1 MSLSHVKR
9 NGLFIAIDANIGAG
23 KTNACHAIASAAMA
37 AGHQTRVMEEPTSHR
52 QFDHFLQRYYADL
65 QSGQNTGGGFAMQ
78 MFMLCQRYEQ
88 HRLAVEQAWGN
99 DGIVVIQ
106 DRPIYGDTV
115 FATTAMERG
124 FMTAEEY
131 DLYVDMYRNISRD
144 VMPPDV
150 FVYLDVKPQDSF
162 DRMHE
167 RGRSTEEGVPLE
179 YLEQLYDNYQKLIG
193 EMRRRGV
200 RVLTVD
206 WSGFGPPVE
215 IWKKI
220 NNLVESESSWYE
232 ELSWSLAKDPRTPIK
247 PNVKPQV
254 NA

>member
-1 MSLSHVKR
+1 MGGFAGNER

-37 AGHQTRVMEEPTSHR
+37 AGHQTRVMEEPTHHPK
-52 QFDHFLQRYYADL
+52 FNHFLQRYYDDL
-65 QSGQNTGGGFAMQ
+65 QSGTNTDGACAMQ

-88 HRLAVEQAWGN
+88 HRLAVEQAWGTN
-99 DGIVVIQ
+99 GTIVIQ

-131 DLYVDMYRNISRD
+131 DLYVDVYRNMSRD

-150 FVYLDVKPQDSF
+150 FVYLDVSPEECY
-162 DRMHE
+162 DRMHS
-167 RGRSTEEGVPLE
+167 RGRSEEEGVPLD
-179 YLEQLYDNYQKLIG
+179 YLQQLYSNYQKLLT

-215 IWKKI
+215 IWKRIQK
-220 NNLVESESSWYE
+220 LVDSDNTWYE
-232 ELSWSLAKDPRTPIK
+232 ELSFSLAKEPRVPIA
-247 PNVKPQV
+247 PNPD
-254 NA
+254 A

>member
-1 MSLSHVKR
+1 MGFAGNER
-9 NGLFIAIDANIGAG
+9 NGLFVAIDANIGAG

-37 AGHQTRVMEEPTSHR
+37 AGHQTRVMEEPTHHP
-52 QFDHFLQRYYADL
+52 QFNHFLQRYYDDL
-65 QSGQNTGGGFAMQ
+65 QSGNNTGGGFAMQ

-88 HRLAVEQAWGN
+88 HRLAVEQAWGTN
-99 DGIVVIQ
+99 GTIVIQ

-124 FMTAEEY
+124 FMTPEEY
-131 DLYVDMYRNISRD
+131 DLYVDVYRNMSRD

-150 FVYLDVKPQDSF
+150 FVYLDVSPEECF
-162 DRMHE
+162 DRMHS
-167 RGRSTEEGVPLE
+167 RARSEEEGVPLD
-179 YLEQLYDNYQKLIG
+179 YLKQLYDNYQKLLS

-215 IWKKI
+215 IWKRIQK
-220 NNLVESESSWYE
+220 LVDSESTWYE
-232 ELSWSLAKDPRTPIK
+232 ELSFSLAKEPRVPIAPK
-247 PNVKPQV
+247 PST
-254 NA
+254 

>member
-1 MSLSHVKR
+1 MGGFAGNER

-37 AGHQTRVMEEPTSHR
+37 AGHQTRVMEEPTHHPK
-52 QFDHFLQRYYADL
+52 FNHFLQRYYDDL
-65 QSGQNTGGGFAMQ
+65 QSGTNTGGGFAMQ

-88 HRLAVEQAWGN
+88 HRLAVEQAWGTN
-99 DGIVVIQ
+99 GIIVIQ

-131 DLYVDMYRNISRD
+131 DLYVDVYRNMSRD

-150 FVYLDVKPQDSF
+150 FVYLDVSPEECY
-162 DRMHE
+162 DRMHS
-167 RGRSTEEGVPLE
+167 RGRSEEEGVPLD
-179 YLEQLYDNYQKLIG
+179 YLQQLYSNYQKLLT

-215 IWKKI
+215 IWKRIQK
-220 NNLVESESSWYE
+220 LVDSDNTWYE
-232 ELSWSLAKDPRTPIK
+232 ELSFSLAKEPRVPIA
-247 PNVKPQV
+247 PNPD
-254 NA
+254 A